1 MGKYKTRPIK
11 LRRRI
16 QGMEPRDNE
25 WTDALSEQDIPAAV
39 VDWDS
44 IIAPPEAS
52 QVSDSEKLDAERTL
66 EDTSPL
72 ES

>member
-1 MGKYKTRPIK
+1 
-11 LRRRI
+11 
-16 QGMEPRDNE
+16 MEPRDNE

>member
-1 MGKYKTRPIK
+1 
-11 LRRRI
+11 
-16 QGMEPRDNE
+16 MEPRGNE
-25 WTDALSEQDIPAAV
+25 WIDALSEQDIPATV

-52 QVSDSEKLDAERTL
+52 EVSDSEKLDAESTL
-66 EDTSPL
+66 EETSPL